1 MGGELMQGAMDGPG
15 FLDVLMRSVNQPSP
29 VATVAH
35 IIQLAVAPVFLL
47 TGIGS
52 LLNVFAGRLSRVIDR
67 ARKLEAEIPGL
78 SERDRE
84 LALAELVILD
94 QRMAVIHWAIN
105 GVVAGALFVCVVVA
119 LLFVADLVSLEFG
132 RPVAIMFITAMVL
145 LIAGLVLF
153 MIEVSIATRS
163 VRVRE
168 EYVRRRE
175 WWRLSRQERGDLGRP
190 SRPKN

>member
-1 MGGELMQGAMDGPG
+1 MQVAMDSPG
-15 FLDVLMRSVNQPSP
+15 LIDLVARSVSQPSP

-67 ARKLEAEIPGL
+67 ARKLEAEIPAM
-78 SERDRE
+78 STRDRE
-84 LALAELVILD
+84 RALEELVILD

-105 GVVAGALFVCVVVA
+105 GTVAGALFVCVVVA

-132 RPVAIMFITAMVL
+132 RPVAVMFITAMVL

-168 EYVRRRE
+168 DYVRRRD
-175 WWRLSRQERGDLGRP
+175 WWQLRRQQRGDGDDLSGP
-190 SRPKN
+190 EN

>member
-1 MGGELMQGAMDGPG
+1 MGGDLMQGAVDSAGIID
-15 FLDVLMRSVNQPSP
+15 LLLRSVNQPNTT
-29 VATVAH
+29 ANVAH

-67 ARKLEAEIPGL
+67 ARRLEAEIPAL
-78 SERDRE
+78 NDRDRE
-84 LALAELVILD
+84 MALAELVILD

-105 GVVAGALFVCVVVA
+105 GVVAGALFVCLVVA

-132 RPVAIMFITAMVL
+132 RPIAIMFIAAMAF

-175 WWRLSRQERGDLGRP
+175 WWRLTRQGRGDIGRP
-190 SRPKN
+190 SGPKN

>member
-1 MGGELMQGAMDGPG
+1 MGADLVQAAMDSPG
-15 FLDVLMRSVNQPSP
+15 LVDLVVRSVNQPSP

-67 ARKLEAEIPGL
+67 ARRLEAEIPAL
-78 SERDRE
+78 SARDRE
-84 LALAELVILD
+84 RALEELVILD

-105 GVVAGALFVCVVVA
+105 GTVAGALFVCVVVA

-153 MIEVSIATRS
+153 MVEVSIATRS

-168 EYVRRRE
+168 DYVRRRE
-175 WWRLSRQERGDLGRP
+175 WWHLSRQRRGDINDLSEP
-190 SRPKN
+190 